1 MLSLVID
8 TATPNMY
15 VAVGNEKLIDE
26 IYLKNIKNHSEHLML
41 EIIKL
46 LEKNNIDKHDLT
58 QIVVGV
64 GPGSYTGVRIGVVV
78 AKMLSYS
85 LNIDLYEIS
94 SLYIQGSSYDSF
106 SSIIDARR
114 GNVFAG
120 IFENGKCEYEGH
132 INLEEFKKIAK
143 NNLID
148 ENSYKANYEN
158 IIKYA
163 KKTDCNKCVPNY
175 LRETEAVRNLW

>member
-1 MLSLVID
+1 MLTLVID

-15 VAVGNEKLIDE
+15 IAVGNDKLIKE
-26 IYLKNIKNHSEHLML
+26 VYLKNIKNHSEHLML

-46 LEKNNIDKHDLT
+46 LDECKIDKKLLER
-58 QIVVGV
+58 IVVGV

-78 AKMLSYS
+78 AKMLCYS
-85 LNIDLYEIS
+85 LNIKLFEIS
-94 SLYIQGSSYDSF
+94 SLYIQGSTNDLF

-120 IFENGKCEYEGH
+120 IYENGIKKMEMHIELNEFLKVKEG
-132 INLEEFKKIAK
+132 ILVNE
-143 NNLID
+143 D
-148 ENSYKANYEN
+148 SYKANYEN

-163 KKTDCNKCVPNY
+163 KEIDVDKCVPNY
-175 LRETEAVRNLW
+175 LRETEAVRNL

>member
-1 MLSLVID
+1 MLNLIID

-15 VAVGNEKLIDE
+15 VAVGNEELIDE

-41 EIIKL
+41 EIIDL
-46 LEKNNIDKHDLT
+46 LKRNNIDKHDLKR
-58 QIVVGV
+58 IIVGV

-78 AKMLSYS
+78 AKMLAYS
-85 LNIDLYEIS
+85 LNIELYEIS
-94 SLYIQGSSYDSF
+94 SLYIQGSTNEFF

-120 IFENGKCEYEGH
+120 IYENGKVLMESH
-132 INLEEFKKIAK
+132 IALDEFMKIKKGI
-143 NNLID
+143 LID
-148 ENSYKANYEN
+148 ENNYKASYKN

-163 KKTDCNKCVPNY
+163 KKSDVDKCVPNY
-175 LRETEAVRNLW
+175 LRETEAVRNL